1 LYSEGTIYILL
12 IAILIFNEFLF
23 AYTIRSDEMKRIALF
38 VMLAFFITACMH
50 GKIRIIEDEFRDET
64 VIVLEFVHSSE
75 EYGYHSIK
83 AKYIRKV
90 KKGDR
95 IPVTLRITVH
105 AEPDSDALS
114 DKAYIKI
121 DNRVHTLALSSGN
134 LRMDSDVSSISDRI
148 YANQFGHVVY
158 YTNIYFRNWIILKG
172 EIALTPELE
181 KGFREARQV
190 TIRLYCGDDPIT
202 IKLSDDEINKI
213 GEFLSIQASKK

>member
-1 LYSEGTIYILL
+1 
-12 IAILIFNEFLF
+12 
-23 AYTIRSDEMKRIALF
+23 MKRMALF
-38 VMLAFFITACMH
+38 IMLGAFITACMH
-50 GKIRIIEDEFRDET
+50 GKIHIIEDEFRDET
-64 VIVLEFVHSSE
+64 VIVLEFAHSSE
-75 EYGYHSIK
+75 EYGYHTVK

-90 KKGDR
+90 KKGSR
-95 IPVTLRITVH
+95 MPVRLRITVH

-121 DNRVHTLALSSGN
+121 DNRVHALALSRGN

-148 YANQFGHVVY
+148 YANHFGHIVY

-181 KGFREARQV
+181 EGFREARRV

-202 IKLSDDEINKI
+202 IKLSDDEINRI
-213 GEFLSIQASKK
+213 GEFLSLQVSKK